1 MTREECIALLGD
13 GWHGYELVGVRRE
26 PAPEGGEQVLLQ
38 LCPDGPSGA
47 CSACGQ
53 FVDEVH
59 DYSWRYV
66 RDLPILDA
74 RTILV
79 VHRRRLSCPD
89 CGPKLEALSWLH
101 PYARVTRRLAES
113 VARMCTVAAI
123 KHVAEHFDLN
133 WHQVKEIDKRI
144 LVEKL
149 GPVDLSG
156 VTQIALDEFSIHKGQ
171 SYATVIAEP
180 ATRRVLY
187 VAKGRERSSIRP
199 FFEALGEHGCKR
211 IEAAVMDMWRPFR
224 DEVRAWCPNVEI
236 VFDLFHVLQK
246 YAKDVIDRTRVD
258 IANQLTHDKPA
269 RKIVKGSRWLLLHHR
284 AKLDEHQRISLDE
297 LLAANHDLMTV
308 YVMGDDIRHLWSL
321 RDPDQAKRFFSD
333 WLERARDSAIPQ
345 LVRFAE
351 QLTEH
356 LRGII
361 AHCRHPLSTGFLEGM
376 NNKIKVM
383 KRMAYGYRDTD
394 YFFLKIRAAF
404 PGIPR

>member
-1 MTREECIALLGD
+1 MTREQCIALLGD

-26 PAPEGGEQVLLQ
+26 PTRSGGEQVMLQ
-38 LCPDGPSGA
+38 LVPVESSGA

-66 RDLPILDA
+66 RDLPILGS

-79 VHRRRLSCPD
+79 VHRRRLRCPD

-101 PYARVTRRLAES
+101 PYARVTRRFAES
-113 VARMCTVAAI
+113 VARLCSVAAI

-133 WHQVKEIDKRI
+133 WHQVKEIDKRV
-144 LVEKL
+144 LADQL
-149 GPVDLSG
+149 GPIDLSG
-156 VTQIALDEFSIHKGQ
+156 VSQIAIDEFAIHKGQ

-180 ATRRVLY
+180 ATRRILY
-187 VAKGRERSSIRP
+187 VAKGRERTSIRP
-199 FFEALGEHGCKR
+199 FFEVLGPDGCAR

-236 VFDLFHVLQK
+236 VFDLFHVLQN
-246 YAKDVIDRTRVD
+246 YAKEVVDRTRVD
-258 IANQLTHDKPA
+258 IANQLKHDLPA
-269 RKIVKGSRWLLLHHR
+269 RKVVKGSRWLLLHHR
-284 AKLDEHQRISLDE
+284 SKLDIEQRVTLDE
-297 LLAANHDLMTV
+297 LLIANKDLMTV
-308 YVMGDDIRHLWSL
+308 YVMGEDIRHLWAL
-321 RDPDQAKRFFSD
+321 RDPDHARHFFLG
-333 WLERARDSAIPQ
+333 WLERARASGITQ
-345 LVRFAE
+345 LTRFAE
-351 QLTEH
+351 KLAEH
-356 LRGII
+356 LPGIV
-361 AHCRHPLSTGFLEGM
+361 AHAQHPLSTGFLEGM

-383 KRMAYGYRDTD
+383 KRIAYGYRDTD